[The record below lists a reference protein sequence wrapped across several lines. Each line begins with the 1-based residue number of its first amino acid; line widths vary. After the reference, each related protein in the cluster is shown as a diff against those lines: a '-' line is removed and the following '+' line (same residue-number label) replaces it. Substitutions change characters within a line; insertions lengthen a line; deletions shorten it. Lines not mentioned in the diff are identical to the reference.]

1 MPTHFQ
7 RSENNIYPHTPTTSR
22 KHLPGAFGTIA
33 PFTKNTLIL
42 LTSPPPPRRTGGSD
56 SVRGQGV
63 HMLHRKTVGKA
74 SALGKRTSRSEAVRL
89 VPLRLS
95 TSGSVSF
102 DAAYTHP
109 APVRLPLSS
118 SQSTYEE
125 VTSSYHNMPGSY
137 QDNGY
142 EDSQISALLPIYYQ

>member
-7 RSENNIYPHTPTTSR
+7 RSENDIYPYTPTTSPQKLAWCLWHHRSLR
-22 KHLPGAFGTIA
+22 KSLSPA
-33 PFTKNTLIL
+33 
-42 LTSPPPPRRTGGSD
+42 PPPPKADRGSD

-63 HMLHRKTVGKA
+63 YMLHRKTVGKA

-95 TSGSVSF
+95 TSGSVSY

>member
-7 RSENNIYPHTPTTSR
+7 RSENDIYPHNPPTSPQTLAWCLWHHRSLR
-22 KHLPGAFGTIA
+22 KSLSPA
-33 PFTKNTLIL
+33 
-42 LTSPPPPRRTGGSD
+42 PPPPMADRGSD

-63 HMLHRKTVGKA
+63 HMLECKTVGKA

-95 TSGSVSF
+95 TSGSVSYN
-102 DAAYTHP
+102 AAYTHP

-118 SQSTYEE
+118 SQSTCEE

>member
-1 MPTHFQ
+1 MLEILYQDEWLVAVNKPSGWLVH
-7 RSENNIYPHTPTTSR
+7 RSWLDRDEKVVVMQT
-22 KHLPGAFGTIA
+22 
-33 PFTKNTLIL
+33 
-42 LTSPPPPRRTGGSD
+42 
-56 SVRGQGV
+56 VRDQI
-63 HMLHRKTVGKA
+63 A

-95 TSGSVSF
+95 TSGSVSY

-125 VTSSYHNMPGSY
+125 VTSSYHNMPGSC